1 MDKKNIDPAGE
12 AYREWNKQR
21 AVSAAEATFRAGYQ
35 AGIVGSVEPLR
46 ALMAI
51 ATELEVPEAEPTQ
64 LVELVKAFVEQVNS
78 HMLVMDVLCTALDVR
93 DPGALPGAV
102 QRLKRQLEE
111 ANDVISQEAMRKKF
125 CTYDPKAAD
134 AICPEQ
140 GCTLKNGH
148 VGEHSSHGPGYNPD
162 GPPCPTC
169 EKPTCNCNFPGEPEH
184 VEHCSG
190 QHPEELIVYDAKGVC
205 AACGVAKENLCNGLG
220 PAWGDLE
227 KQQVCA
233 DCIRRDDLEKAIRTR
248 LTWVSAEYG
257 DIPRKCF
264 HCKGSRIVAGPGEF
278 TTEPCPE
285 CKGEGV
291 LAPTP
296 APVTRKEFE
305 ALKSS
310 FKLLA
315 TYVGNRFAMY
325 FHDKSNA
332 EIDNIIRG
340 MKS

>member
-1 MDKKNIDPAGE
+1 
-12 AYREWNKQR
+12 
-21 AVSAAEATFRAGYQ
+21 
-35 AGIVGSVEPLR
+35 
-46 ALMAI
+46 MAI
-51 ATELEVPEAEPTQ
+51 ATMLEVPEAEPPQ

-102 QRLKRQLEE
+102 QKLKRQLEE
-111 ANDVISQEAMRKKF
+111 ANDAIS
-125 CTYDPKAAD
+125 D
-134 AICPEQ
+134 ALCPEQ

-169 EKPTCNCNFPGEPEH
+169 EKPKCNCNFPGEPEH
-184 VEHCSG
+184 VEHCTGHKRNGLFDLDEERLSQALRNVGVDVTCGACMG
-190 QHPEELIVYDAKGVC
+190 QFMTGSTLGEHTCSFEERCALSISMLKGPC
-205 AACGVAKENLCNGLG
+205 AACGRTETHLCNGLG
-220 PAWGDLE
+220 PSWGDLE
-227 KQQVCA
+227 GLQVCA
-233 DCIRRDDLEKAIRTR
+233 DCIRREDLEKAIHTR
-248 LTWVSAEYG
+248 LAWLSAEYG
-257 DIPRKCF
+257 DVPRKCF
-264 HCKGSRIVAGPGEF
+264 HCKGSRIVAGPGEY
-278 TTEPCPE
+278 TSEPCPE

-305 ALKSS
+305 ALKSV

-315 TYVGNRFAMY
+315 TYVGNRFSMH